1 MSKRYSTNHFSP
13 STYTYSTSVIM
24 GKERQAVIGNA
35 KNFWLHSSK
44 QNRFDLTHPESPS
57 SEPISPRL
65 DLTTSNT
72 PITLDPKKT
81 ALVII
86 DMQNFFLSEGFG
98 RKKGAGHTAT
108 KNLEQFAIPAA
119 RKAGIQVIWLNW
131 GLTDEDLD
139 VMPPAIKRAF
149 GFEAIVDDEDEEV
162 EAETAEGDV
171 FREQDGEAGTP
182 KAQPQDTVVLEN
194 GKDKRIYK
202 GLGSW
207 CGEVKLAD
215 GSTVDA
221 GNLLMR
227 DAWNSALYPP
237 LDIMYT
243 EGLNLPSNPDIWIHK
258 DRMSGMWGA
267 RTDCEDFLQ
276 KQGIKSLLFAG
287 VNTDQCV
294 SGTFTDAF
302 SKGYDCVMLRD
313 ACGTTSPE
321 FSQQCIEF
329 NAAKSWGFVA
339 TCEDLAKGVDDMV
352 GQ

>member
-1 MSKRYSTNHFSP
+1 
-13 STYTYSTSVIM
+13 M

-237 LDIMYT
+237 LDTMYT

-339 TCEDLAKGVDDMV
+339 TCEDLAKGIDDMV

>member
-1 MSKRYSTNHFSP
+1 MSK
-13 STYTYSTSVIM
+13 
-24 GKERQAVIGNA
+24 ERKAVIGNA

-44 QNRFDLTHPESPS
+44 QNNFDLTHPDSPS
-57 SEPISPRL
+57 TKEPITPRL
-65 DLTTSNT
+65 NLTTSTT

-86 DMQNFFLSEGFG
+86 DMQNFFLSEAFG
-98 RKKGAGHTAT
+98 RTKGAGHVAAR
-108 KNLEQFAIPAA
+108 NLEHHAIPAA

-131 GLTDEDLD
+131 GLTDHDLET
-139 VMPPAIKRAF
+139 MPPAIKRAF
-149 GFEAIVDDEDEEV
+149 GFEAIIDDDEDEEIK
-162 EAETAEGDV
+162 AKTADGNV
-171 FREQDGEAGTP
+171 FRRHENNDTSVT
-182 KAQPQDTVVLEN
+182 KAQSQDVVVLEN
-194 GKDKRIYK
+194 GKDKHVYK
-202 GLGSW
+202 GLGSQ

-215 GSTVDA
+215 ASVVDA
-221 GNLLMR
+221 GRLLVR

-237 LDIMYT
+237 LDIMY
-243 EGLNLPSNPDIWIHK
+243 EQGRKLPSTPDVWIHK

-267 RTDCEDFLQ
+267 RTDCQDFLQ
-276 KQGIKSLLFAG
+276 DQGIRSLLFAG

-302 SKGYDCVMLRD
+302 SKGYDCVMLKD

-339 TCEDLAKGVDDMV
+339 TCEDFAKGVQDMV
-352 GQ
+352 GR

>member
-1 MSKRYSTNHFSP
+1 
-13 STYTYSTSVIM
+13 M
-24 GKERQAVIGNA
+24 GNERKAIIGNTA
-35 KNFWLHSSK
+35 NFWLHSSK
-44 QNRFDLTHPESPS
+44 QNRFDLTHPKTPS
-57 SEPISPRL
+57 SEAVSPRL
-65 DLTTSNT
+65 DLITSNT
-72 PITLDPKKT
+72 PITIDPQKT

-98 RKKGAGHTAT
+98 RKKGAGHTAVQ
-108 KNLEQFAIPAA
+108 NLDQHAIPAA

-131 GLTDEDLD
+131 GLTDDDLEA
-139 VMPPAIKRAF
+139 MPPAIKRAF
-149 GFEAIVDDEDEEV
+149 GFEAVVDDNDDDKEI
-162 EAETAEGDV
+162 EAKTAEGDV
-171 FREQDGEAGTP
+171 FRENAGQEGTP
-182 KAQPQDTVVLEN
+182 SVKAQDTAVLEN

-207 CGEVKLAD
+207 CGNVKLAD
-215 GSTVDA
+215 GTTVDA
-221 GNLLMR
+221 GRLLMR

-237 LDIMYT
+237 LDTVYT
-243 EGLNLPSNPDIWIHK
+243 EGLTHPSKPDVWIHK

-276 KQGIKSLLFAG
+276 EAGIRTLLFAG

-294 SGTFTDAF
+294 SGTLTDAF

-321 FSQQCIEF
+321 FSQQCVEF

-339 TCEDLAKGVDDMV
+339 TCEDLAKGVEGMISC
-352 GQ
+352 

>member
-1 MSKRYSTNHFSP
+1 MSVSHFVRP
-13 STYTYSTSVIM
+13 FAIM
-24 GKERQAVIGNA
+24 GRERKAVIGNA
-35 KNFWLHSSK
+35 DNFWLHSSK
-44 QNRFDLTHPESPS
+44 ENTFDLTHPQSPS
-57 SEPISPRL
+57 SEAISPRL
-65 DLTTSNT
+65 DLATSTT
-72 PITLDPKKT
+72 PIVLDPQKT

-86 DMQNFFLSEGFG
+86 DMQNFFLSEAFG
-98 RKKGAGHTAT
+98 RKKGAGHEAV
-108 KNLEQFAIPAA
+108 KNLEQYAIPAA
-119 RKAGIQVIWLNW
+119 RKAGMQVIWLNW
-131 GLTDEDLD
+131 GLTDRDIE

-149 GFEAIVDDEDEEV
+149 GFEVILGDDDEEI

-171 FREQDGEAGTP
+171 LREQNGTAGTP
-182 KAQPQDTVVLEN
+182 KVKPQDTVVLEN

-207 CGEVKLAD
+207 CGNLELPD
-215 GSTVDA
+215 GTTVD
-221 GNLLMR
+221 GGRLLMR

-237 LDIMYT
+237 LDTLYK
-243 EGLNLPSNPDIWIHK
+243 EGLCLPSTPDKWINK

-276 KQGIKSLLFAG
+276 EKGIRSLLFAG

-313 ACGTTSPE
+313 ACGTTSPN

-339 TCEDLAKGVDDMV
+339 KCADLARGVENMASR
-352 GQ
+352 